1 MLSFI
6 QQIVLEFLQAADLT
20 LARVVLALH
29 LRELLPLVLHVVA
42 VQPVCHIRLQQCF
55 VCAQQAALPGE
66 VGLLLIILFA
76 VDVLRVYQRQDS
88 TCLLGSMFDR
98 AWLPLMWLLGIAY

>member
-6 QQIVLEFLQAADLT
+6 HQVVLEFLQAADLS

-29 LRELLPLVLHVVA
+29 LRELLPLVLNTVA
-42 VQPVCHIRLQQCF
+42 VQPICHIRLQQCF

-66 VGLLLIILFA
+66 VGLLLIFLFA
-76 VDVLRVYQRQDS
+76 VNVLRVDQRQDTS
-88 TCLLGSMFDR
+88 CLLSSMFHR
-98 AWLPLMWLLGIAY
+98 SWLPLMWLLGIAY